1 MIGRAALLA
10 WFALLP
16 RVPDSEGRGIRRPHE
31 AIDAIVTVALEV
43 SEREPLI
50 DPRIIAA
57 ELDVIGARES
67 GYSTHPR
74 GLNDHGRSKG
84 FGQTPRAE
92 TPDDLVGQVRVAAKW
107 LVASIK
113 RCPDHPLSPYGTG
126 GLCASVRV
134 TDEYFAIV
142 RSELAIAVPEVSP

>member
-1 MIGRAALLA
+1 MISRASLLA

-16 RVPDSEGRGIRRPHE
+16 RVPDSEGRGIRRPHD
-31 AIDAIVTVALEV
+31 AVDAIVTVALEV
-43 SEREPLI
+43 AEREPLI
-50 DPRIIAA
+50 DARIIAA

-92 TPDDLVGQVRVAAKW
+92 TPDDLLGQVRVAAKW

-113 RCPDHPLSPYGTG
+113 RCPEFPISAYATG
-126 GLCASVRV
+126 GYCGSVRV
-134 TDEYFAIV
+134 ADSYWTLV
-142 RSELAIAVPEVSP
+142 RAELAIAVPEVSP